1 MTSLSHKYRRLRGLI
16 PHLVILNIPISQNIE
31 GLKKRER
38 ERERESVCVCVCV
51 EEYEIGFGF
60 RCILTKPLTKIV
72 KTCYCALATFGVS
85 KRDV

>member
-1 MTSLSHKYRRLRGLI
+1 MAKEER
-16 PHLVILNIPISQNIE
+16 E
-31 GLKKRER
+31 RER
-38 ERERESVCVCVCV
+38 ERERESV